1 MKQTSFFKQLAVFFD
16 TYLPETRGCSQN
28 TISSYADG
36 FVILFRFF
44 HEEKGKA
51 NYLINF
57 KDLTPQLFDAYIL
70 WMQNTMHYSAATQK
84 QRLAAVNSF
93 LKYASRREMAA
104 VTALSASENSKT
116 PKIPQGKFSFFTV
129 DEIKVL
135 LRLPQ
140 PGGKAGNRDQTL
152 LALLYDSGARA
163 QEICDLKICDISFG
177 QQNKIALHGKGLKVR
192 EVPISQDAAKLV
204 KHYLSSKDR
213 LGTVHKHEYLFPSQR
228 GEKMTTSCIRSI
240 VAKYVSRGRKEHP
253 ELFPDANYSP
263 HSFRHSKAMHM
274 LEAEVPL
281 VYIRNFL
288 GHESVQTTER
298 YLKISQGAV
307 ANAILNHAQRAVMP
321 NETSRR
327 TDCNDNRLPDFI
339 ERAKGFK

>member
-1 MKQTSFFKQLAVFFD
+1 MKQTPFFKQLAAFFD
-16 TYLPETRGCSQN
+16 TYLPETRRCSKN

-36 FVILFRFF
+36 FVMLFRFF
-44 HEEKGKA
+44 REVKGKA

-57 KDLTPQLFDAYIL
+57 KDLTPQLFDEYIL

-93 LKYASRREMAA
+93 LKYASRREMTAVAA
-104 VTALSASENSKT
+104 LNAAENSKT

-129 DEIKVL
+129 DETKIL
-135 LRLPQ
+135 LRLPKSD
-140 PGGKAGNRDQTL
+140 GKAGNRDQTL

-163 QEICDLKICDISFG
+163 QEICDLKIGDVSFG
-177 QQNKIALHGKGLKVR
+177 RQNKVVLHGKGLKVR

-240 VAKYVSRGRKEHP
+240 VAKYVLKGREKHP
-253 ELFPDANYSP
+253 DLFPDINYSP
-263 HSFRHSKAMHM
+263 HSFRHSKAIHM

-281 VYIRNFL
+281 IYIRNFL

-307 ANAILNHAQRAVMP
+307 ANAIINHAQRAILPKEV
-321 NETSRR
+321 SRG
-327 TDCNDNRLPDFI
+327 TDLDDSNLPDFI
-339 ERAKGFK
+339 ERAKAYK

>member
-1 MKQTSFFKQLAVFFD
+1 MKQTPFFKQLAAFFD
-16 TYLPETRGCSQN
+16 THLLETRGCSKN

-44 HEEKGKA
+44 HEVKGKA

-57 KDLTPQLFDAYIL
+57 KDLTPQLFDEYIL
-70 WMQNTMHYSAATQK
+70 WMQNTMHYSSATQK

-104 VTALSASENSKT
+104 VAALSASGSSKT

-129 DEIKVL
+129 DEIKIL

-140 PGGKAGNRDQTL
+140 PNGKAGNRDQTL

-163 QEICDLKICDISFG
+163 QEICDLKIGHISFG
-177 QQNKIALHGKGLKVR
+177 KQNKVALHGKGLKVR

-204 KHYLSSKDR
+204 KHYLASKNR
-213 LGTVHKHEYLFPSQR
+213 LGTDHNHEYLFPSQR

-240 VAKYVSRGRKEHP
+240 VAKYVSKGRKEHP
-253 ELFPDANYSP
+253 ELFAEVSYSP
-263 HSFRHSKAMHM
+263 HSFRHSKAIHM

-281 VYIRNFL
+281 IYIRNFL

-307 ANAILNHAQRAVMP
+307 ANAVINHAQRAILP
-321 NETSRR
+321 TQIPLETSR
-327 TDCNDNRLPDFI
+327 DDNHLPDFI
-339 ERAKGFK
+339 ERAKSCK

>member
-1 MKQTSFFKQLAVFFD
+1 MKQTLLFKLLATFFD
-16 TYLPETRGCSQN
+16 TYLPETRRCSKN

-36 FVILFRFF
+36 FAVLFRFF
-44 HEEKGKA
+44 REVKGKA

-57 KDLTPQLFDAYIL
+57 KDLTPQLFDEYIL
-70 WMQNTMHYSAATQK
+70 WMQNTMCYSAATQK

-104 VTALSASENSKT
+104 VVALSASENSKT
-116 PKIPQGKFSFFTV
+116 PKVPQGRFSYFSV

-135 LRLPQ
+135 LRIPK
-140 PGGKAGNRDQTL
+140 PTGEAGNRDQTL

-163 QEICDLKICDISFG
+163 QEICDLKIGDISFG
-177 QQNKIALHGKGLKVR
+177 QQNKVVLHGKGLKVR
-192 EVPISQDAAKLV
+192 EVPISQNAAKLV

-213 LGTVHKHEYLFPSQR
+213 LGAVHKHEYLFPSQR
-228 GEKMTTSCIRSI
+228 GEKMTTSCVRSI
-240 VAKYVSRGRKEHP
+240 VAKYVSAGRMEHP
-253 ELFPDANYSP
+253 DLFPDTNYSP

-281 VYIRNFL
+281 IYIRNFL

-307 ANAILNHAQRAVMP
+307 ASAIINHATRAVLPQELSQADGM
-321 NETSRR
+321 S
-327 TDCNDNRLPDFI
+327 DNNLPDFI
-339 ERAKGFK
+339 KRAKAYK

>member
-16 TYLPETRGCSQN
+16 TYLPETRGCSKN
-28 TISSYADG
+28 TIASYADG
-36 FVILFRFF
+36 FSILFRFF
-44 HEEKGKA
+44 YEVKGKA

-57 KDLTPQLFDAYIL
+57 KDLTPQSFDEYIL
-70 WMQNTMHYSAATQK
+70 WMQNTMHYSPATQR

-93 LKYASRREMAA
+93 LKYASRREMMA

-116 PKIPQGKFSFFTV
+116 PKIPQGRFSFFTV

-135 LRLPQ
+135 LRLPLS
-140 PGGKAGNRDQTL
+140 GGKAGNRDQTL

-163 QEICDLKICDISFG
+163 QEICDLKISDVSLG
-177 QQNKIALHGKGLKVR
+177 QHNKVVLHGKGLKVR
-192 EVPISQDAAKLV
+192 EVPISQDVAKLV
-204 KHYLSSKDR
+204 RHYLSIKNR
-213 LGTVHKHEYLFPSQR
+213 LGTDHKHEYLFPSQR
-228 GEKMTTSCIRSI
+228 CKKMTTSCVRNI
-240 VAKYVSRGRKEHP
+240 VAKYVSWGRKEHP
-253 ELFPDANYSP
+253 ELFPDASYSP

-281 VYIRNFL
+281 IYIRNFL

-307 ANAILNHAQRAVMP
+307 ANAVMNHAQRAVLPKEMP
-321 NETSRR
+321 LESSR
-327 TDCNDNRLPDFI
+327 NYNLLPNFI
-339 ERAKGFK
+339 ERAKSLK

>member
-1 MKQTSFFKQLAVFFD
+1 MKQTPFSKQLAVFFD
-16 TYLPETRGCSQN
+16 TYLPETRRCSKN

-44 HEEKGKA
+44 REVKGKA

-57 KDLTPQLFDAYIL
+57 KDLTPQLFDEYIL

-84 QRLAAVNSF
+84 QRLAAINSF

-104 VTALSASENSKT
+104 LSALNASGTSKT
-116 PKIPQGKFSFFTV
+116 PKIPQGKFSFFSV

-135 LRLPQ
+135 LRFPQ
-140 PGGKAGNRDQTL
+140 SDGKGGNRDQAL

-163 QEICDLKICDISFG
+163 QEICDLKIGDISFG
-177 QQNKIALHGKGLKVR
+177 QQNKVVLHGKGLKVR
-192 EVPISQDAAKLV
+192 EVPISQDAAKLL
-204 KHYLSSKDR
+204 KYYLSVTDR
-213 LGTVHKHEYLFPSQR
+213 LGSAHKSEYLFPSQR
-228 GEKMTTSCIRSI
+228 SEKMTTSCIRSI
-240 VAKYVSRGRKEHP
+240 VAKYVSRGRKEHS
-253 ELFPDANYSP
+253 ELFPDAHYSP

-288 GHESVQTTER
+288 GHESIQTTER

-307 ANAILNHAQRAVMP
+307 ANAIINHAQRAVMP
-321 NETSRR
+321 KEASQKIDLDN
-327 TDCNDNRLPDFI
+327 NRLPDFI
-339 ERAKGFK
+339 KRAKCCK